1 MDKTIVNITKI
12 FTIIVMAAGVVF
24 TGLVIANQADMK
36 TNIDLANKILNPFFG
51 ITEFVLGLGILITLL
66 FALIQLFMTPKAAL
80 RALASVALLGVLYL
94 VSYLSASGNIDA
106 PVYQEFNINSNESK
120 LIGSLIY
127 LVYIL
132 GGLSILAI
140 IYSTINSFLLK
151 R

>member
-1 MDKTIVNITKI
+1 
-12 FTIIVMAAGVVF
+12 MAAGVVF
-24 TGLVIANQADMK
+24 TGLVIANQSDMK
-36 TNIDLANKILNPFFG
+36 TNIDLADKILSPFFG
-51 ITEFVLGLGILITLL
+51 ITEFVLGLGILITLA
-66 FALIQLFMTPKAAL
+66 FSMGQLFMTPKAAV

-94 VSYLSASGNIDA
+94 ISYLSASGNIDA
-106 PVYQEFNINSNESK
+106 PVYQEFNITSGESK

-140 IYSTINSFLLK
+140 IYSAINSFLLK

>member
-12 FTIIVMAAGVVF
+12 FTIIVMAAAVVF
-24 TGLVIANQADMK
+24 TGLVIANQTDMK
-36 TNIDLANKILNPFFG
+36 TNIDLADKILNPFFG

-66 FALIQLFMTPKAAL
+66 FALGQLFMTPKAAV
-80 RALASVALLGVLYL
+80 RALVSVALLGVLYL
-94 VSYLSASGNIDA
+94 VSYLSASSNIDA
-106 PVYQEFNINSNESK
+106 PVYQEFNITSGESR

-140 IYSTINSFLLK
+140 IYSAINSFLLK